1 MPVIFWDIETRST
14 LALETIGAWRY
25 AADPTTEVL
34 CVGFA
39 VDEAEPE
46 IWTPGQPIPPSF
58 ITAAADPNW
67 LIVAHNYAF
76 ERTIETRILAPRYGW
91 PQIPIAQQRCSMTLA
106 LANALPGGLDAAAA
120 ALGLAIQKDAEGYK
134 LMRKM
139 SRPLPKR
146 KRDAPGEIR
155 WRDTPEARKRLALY
169 CKQDVSIERM
179 VFNALPPM
187 PPAEQEHWELDA
199 TINARGFCTDI
210 ALAVAARD
218 LARNE
223 RRQLNAEIANLTNGE
238 ITSIDQVARIQA
250 YVERHGHQ
258 LMSLNKRSVAA
269 VLAHEPS
276 EAVRCVLELRREGAR
291 ASVRKLERLLTMVD
305 ADSRLRGSLRFHAAH
320 TGRWSGR
327 GYQPQNL
334 KRPETKDLDAAV
346 DAVLSGDR
354 ERIRELGAPLT
365 IAGDV
370 QRSVICAAPGHRL
383 IAGDFSAIE
392 SRVLAWLA
400 NEKWKLETYRKYDET
415 SDPQFEPYC
424 VLASQALKR
433 TVTPDDAVG
442 RQFGKTYDL
451 AFGFGGGRGA
461 WRKFDTSDTYSDAE
475 IESFKHQFRRT
486 HRATFRFWH
495 ALERVAHRT
504 VRTKQ
509 RTALGNQFCFDIER
523 GTLFMTLPSGRRLAY
538 PEARMVPG
546 KFEETRNIR
555 HKDNA
560 DGAWADTDTWYGTLV
575 ENAVQAVARDLL
587 VAAMQRLEAAGYKV
601 VLHVHDEIV
610 CEVPEDFGSEDEFL
624 RLMLELPDWAA
635 GLPIAGKVRS
645 GKRYAKSSSKRAP
658 ETTTQTE
665 PLQLQVSFL
674 GVAEIPSEANERASG
689 HPTGS
694 SSEYNL
700 IDAEDDAND
709 ADEDD
714 DGEDGEGDDD
724 DNADVSLA
732 DLINEELTDGMMS
745 CPFHTDIVPSMKI
758 YHDHYHCFGC
768 GAHGDRIDWLMAIEK
783 LSRAEA
789 VHLLKTWDGPV
800 TPKPSALNDEIS
812 KRTFALQL
820 WKQAHPIAGTLAARY
835 LTDIRGVD
843 LTALSAN
850 IDEALRF
857 HPRCSFGPGMRH
869 PCMLALMRNAVTDVP
884 VGVQRIAF
892 TADAN
897 KIDRRMLGN
906 HGVVKLWPAG
916 KELIIGEGLETVLAA
931 ASRVPYDDKPL
942 QPAWAALS
950 ANMLGG
956 FPVLN
961 GVERLI
967 ILVDHDEAGL
977 TAAATC
983 EERWTRAGR
992 TVVQLTPDRPGED
1005 FNDLVLQ
1012 ELAL

>member
-1 MPVIFWDIETRST
+1 
-14 LALETIGAWRY
+14 
-25 AADPTTEVL
+25 
-34 CVGFA
+34 
-39 VDEAEPE
+39 
-46 IWTPGQPIPPSF
+46 
-58 ITAAADPNW
+58 
-67 LIVAHNYAF
+67 
-76 ERTIETRILAPRYGW
+76 
-91 PQIPIAQQRCSMTLA
+91 
-106 LANALPGGLDAAAA
+106 
-120 ALGLAIQKDAEGYK
+120 
-134 LMRKM
+134 M
-139 SRPLPKR
+139 S
-146 KRDAPGEIR
+146 
-155 WRDTPEARKRLALY
+155 
-169 CKQDVSIERM
+169 
-179 VFNALPPM
+179 
-187 PPAEQEHWELDA
+187 
-199 TINARGFCTDI
+199 
-210 ALAVAARD
+210 
-218 LARNE
+218 
-223 RRQLNAEIANLTNGE
+223 
-238 ITSIDQVARIQA
+238 
-250 YVERHGHQ
+250 
-258 LMSLNKRSVAA
+258 SLNKRSVAA
-269 VLAHEPS
+269 VLAHEPG

-291 ASVRKLERLLTMVD
+291 ASVRKLERLLAMVD

-346 DAVLSGDR
+346 DAVLSGDIAR
-354 ERIRELGAPLT
+354 VRELGAPLT

-370 QRSVICAAPGHRL
+370 QRSVICARPGYKL

-392 SRVLAWLA
+392 SRDLAWLA
-400 NEKWKLETYRKYDET
+400 NEQWKLETYRKYDET
-415 SDPQFEPYC
+415 GDPKLEPYC
-424 VLASQALKR
+424 VLASQALR
-433 TVTPDDAVG
+433 RPVTPDQEAD
-442 RQFGKTYDL
+442 RQIGKTYDL

-475 IESFKHQFRRT
+475 IESFKQQFRQT
-486 HRATFRFWH
+486 HRATVRFWH
-495 ALERVAHRT
+495 ALERAAHRT

-509 RTALGNQFCFDIER
+509 RTTLGNLAFEMER
-523 GTLFMTLPSGRRLAY
+523 GTLFMALPSGRRLAY

-546 KFEETRNIR
+546 KFEETYSIR

-560 DGAWADTDTWYGTLV
+560 NGAWTDTDTWYGTLV

-587 VAAMQRLEAAGYKV
+587 VAAMQRLEAAGYPV

-610 CEVPEDFGSEDEFL
+610 CEVPEDFGSEEEFL
-624 RLMLELPDWAA
+624 RIMLELPDWAA
-635 GLPIAGKVRS
+635 GLPIAAKVRS

-658 ETTTQTE
+658 ETATQTE
-665 PLQLQVSFL
+665 PLQPQVGFL
-674 GVAEIPSEANERASG
+674 GVAEIPGEASERTSDLPN
-689 HPTGS
+689 GS
-694 SSEYNL
+694 ESEHNL
-700 IDAEDDAND
+700 IDAENNADD

-714 DGEDGEGDDD
+714 DGGEDDDGDDD
-724 DNADVSLA
+724 DDVDVSLA

-745 CPFHTDIVPSMKI
+745 CPFHTDIVPSLKI

-768 GAHGDRIDWLMAIEK
+768 GAHGDRIDWLMTIEK

-800 TPKPSALNDEIS
+800 TPKPSALGDEIA
-812 KRTFALQL
+812 KRAFALQL
-820 WKQAHPIAGTLAARY
+820 WEQARPIAGTLAARY
-835 LTDIRGVD
+835 LADIRGVD
-843 LTALSAN
+843 LTVLPAN

-869 PCMLALMRNAVTDVP
+869 PCLLALMRNAVTDVP
-884 VGVQRIAF
+884 VGIQRIAL

-916 KELIIGEGLETVLAA
+916 KTLVIGEGLETVLS
-931 ASRVPYDDKPL
+931 ASSRIPYDDAPL
-942 QPAWAALS
+942 RPAWAVLS

-967 ILVDHDEAGL
+967 ILVDHDESGL

-992 TVVQLTPDRPGED
+992 TVVQLTPDRPGDD

>member
-1 MPVIFWDIETRST
+1 M
-14 LALETIGAWRY
+14 
-25 AADPTTEVL
+25 
-34 CVGFA
+34 
-39 VDEAEPE
+39 
-46 IWTPGQPIPPSF
+46 
-58 ITAAADPNW
+58 
-67 LIVAHNYAF
+67 
-76 ERTIETRILAPRYGW
+76 
-91 PQIPIAQQRCSMTLA
+91 
-106 LANALPGGLDAAAA
+106 
-120 ALGLAIQKDAEGYK
+120 
-134 LMRKM
+134 
-139 SRPLPKR
+139 
-146 KRDAPGEIR
+146 
-155 WRDTPEARKRLALY
+155 
-169 CKQDVSIERM
+169 
-179 VFNALPPM
+179 
-187 PPAEQEHWELDA
+187 
-199 TINARGFCTDI
+199 
-210 ALAVAARD
+210 
-218 LARNE
+218 
-223 RRQLNAEIANLTNGE
+223 
-238 ITSIDQVARIQA
+238 ITSIDQVERIRK
-250 YVERHGHQ
+250 YVERNGHQ
-258 LMSLNKRSVAA
+258 LTSLNKRSVAA
-269 VLAHEPS
+269 VLAHAPS

-291 ASVRKLERLLTMVD
+291 ASVRKLERLLAMVD
-305 ADSRLRGSLRFHAAH
+305 ADNRLRGSLRFHAAH

-346 DAVLSGDR
+346 VAVLSGDR
-354 ERIRELGAPLT
+354 QRVRELGAPLT

-370 QRSVICAAPGHRL
+370 QRSVICAAPVHKL
-383 IAGDFSAIE
+383 IAGDFSAVE
-392 SRVLAWLA
+392 SRVLARLA

-424 VLASQALKR
+424 VLASQALKC

-475 IESFKHQFRRT
+475 IESFKQQFRRT
-486 HRATFRFWH
+486 HRATVRYWH
-495 ALERVAHRT
+495 ALERAAHRT

-509 RTALGNQFCFDIER
+509 RTTLGNQFCFDMER

-546 KFEETRNIR
+546 KFEETCNIR

-560 DGAWADTDTWYGTLV
+560 DGAWTDTDTWYGTLI

-587 VAAMQRLEAAGYKV
+587 VAATQRLEAAGYKV

-610 CEVPEDFGSEDEFL
+610 CEVPEDFGSEEEFL
-624 RLMLELPDWAA
+624 RIMLELPEWAA

-645 GKRYAKSSSKRAP
+645 GKRYAKSNAKPAL

-665 PLQLQVSFL
+665 P
-674 GVAEIPSEANERASG
+674 GEASERASG

-694 SSEYNL
+694 SSEHNL
-700 IDAEDDAND
+700 ID
-709 ADEDD
+709 
-714 DGEDGEGDDD
+714 
-724 DNADVSLA
+724 A

-768 GAHGDRIDWLMAIEK
+768 GAHGDRIDWLMGVEK
-783 LSRAEA
+783 LSRTEA

-820 WKQAHPIAGTLAARY
+820 WEQARPIAGTLAARY
-835 LTDIRGVD
+835 LADIRGVD
-843 LTALSAN
+843 LTALPAD
-850 IDEALRF
+850 IDKALRF

-869 PCMLALMRNAVTDVP
+869 PCLLALMRNAVTDVP
-884 VGVQRIAF
+884 VGIQRIAL

-897 KIDRRMLGN
+897 KIDRRMLGSS
-906 HGVVKLWPAG
+906 GVVKLWPAG
-916 KELIIGEGLETVLAA
+916 KELVIGEGLETVLAA
-931 ASRVPYDDKPL
+931 ASRIPYDDKPL
-942 QPAWAALS
+942 QPAWALLS
-950 ANMLGG
+950 AHMLSGL
-956 FPVLN
+956 PIIN
-961 GVERLI
+961 GVEHLI

-977 TAAATC
+977 TAATTC

-992 TVVQLTPDRPGED
+992 TVVQLTPDRPGDD